1 MSPSLEAALDK
12 AEAHLV
18 KGEIVEA
25 HKVFCSVLTIF
36 PKNERLKTGL
46 EKSHQDLLL
55 FRYQN

>member
-1 MSPSLEAALDK
+1 MSLSLEAALDK

-18 KGEIVEA
+18 KGEIGEA
-25 HKVFCSVLTIF
+25 HKVFCLIPTIF
-36 PKNERLKTGL
+36 PKKERAKKGL